1 MYLKLMS
8 LLKRYF
14 SQTNYTNNNCGS
26 ICEDKFGFFFQNEYN
41 TFWKGKMKNGPNST
55 KMEYN
60 MEKNPLSDTIDN
72 SYHVN
77 CQ

>member
-14 SQTNYTNNNCGS
+14 SQTNYPNNNYES
-26 ICEDKFGFFFQNEYN
+26 ICRDKLEVFFRMNQCL
-41 TFWKGKMKNGPNST
+41 WMGQMKNGPNST
-55 KMEYN
+55 KMEYKT
-60 MEKNPLSDTIDN
+60 EKNPLSDTIDN